1 MLVLFLYL
9 GLYTWNMRTGY
20 LDTVA
25 DVTGLEVSRW
35 VLAPGKWAADSAEL
49 LFRRYIYF
57 IGLRQEN
64 ERLASDLEKTR
75 SELVDATEKA
85 ALAGRLSDL
94 MSFAPPEGWVR
105 EGARVVSH
113 RLGPNAALETI
124 MIDKGT
130 RAGLKVNLPVVLPF
144 GVVGKTL
151 RVSQNAAVI
160 LLVNDLNSRIPVMG
174 QIHRTQGILAGQG
187 PDDPMEVQYV
197 PQGSPLD
204 EGELLITSGLG
215 EVFPK
220 GLPVARVVKVEPTGP
235 TLFQNVLAAP
245 LSDIKTAEEVLVLK
259 KPPLPPEE
267 PQVEEEKEVR
277 PQLEGKGKRLRP
289 PVFDNKIDQA
299 KPKPGPGPGGD

>member
-20 LDTVA
+20 LDTLA

-64 ERLASDLEKTR
+64 ERLSAELKETR
-75 SELVDATEKA
+75 SELAGATERA
-85 ALAGRLSDL
+85 ALAGRLSEL
-94 MSFAPPEGWVR
+94 MSFSPPEGWVR

-124 MIDKGT
+124 MIDKGS
-130 RAGLKVNLPVVLPF
+130 RSGLAVNLPVVLPF

-151 RVSQNAAVI
+151 RVSPNAAVV

-197 PQGSPLD
+197 PQGAPLD

-220 GLPVARVVKVEPTGP
+220 GLPVARVLKVETTGP
-235 TLFQNVLAAP
+235 TLFQNVLAGP
-245 LSDIKTAEEVLVLK
+245 LSEIKTAEEVLVLK
-259 KPPLPPEE
+259 KPPLPPDA
-267 PQVEEEKEVR
+267 PAVEEEKEAR
-277 PQLEGKGKRLRP
+277 PPLEGKGKRSRP
-289 PVFDNKIDQA
+289 PVFDNKAGQA
-299 KPKPGPGPGGD
+299 KPKSGPGGD

>member
-1 MLVLFLYL
+1 LLVLFLYL

-25 DVTGLEVSRW
+25 DLTGLEVSRW

-57 IGLRQEN
+57 VGLRQEN
-64 ERLASDLEKTR
+64 ERLASALEKNR

-94 MSFAPPEGWVR
+94 LSFAPPEGWVR

-124 MIDKGT
+124 MIDKGA
-130 RAGLKVNLPVVLPF
+130 RAGLKINLPVVLPF

-174 QIHRTQGILAGQG
+174 QVHRTQGILAGQG

-197 PQGSPLD
+197 PQGAPLD

-220 GLPVARVVKVEPTGP
+220 GLPVARVIKVEPTGP
-235 TLFQNVLAAP
+235 TLFQSVLAVP

-259 KPPLPPEE
+259 KPPPP
-267 PQVEEEKEVR
+267 PDTPPAEEEKDVR
-277 PQLEGKGKRLRP
+277 PQLEGKGKRPHP
-289 PVFDNKIDQA
+289 PVFDNKTDQA
-299 KPKPGPGPGGD
+299 RPKPGPGGD